1 MKIQKGDTVELLKDF
16 ASGDRGWKRGRRGKV
31 LMVYKR
37 KDMVLVE
44 GVRFIFR
51 HLRKSQQHP
60 RGARVEKEAPV
71 HVSNVALVC
80 PSCLERTKVG
90 RRFLKD
96 GSKVRFCKKCNEN
109 IDQE

>member
-1 MKIQKGDTVELLKDF
+1 MKVQKGDTVELLKDF
-16 ASGDRGWKRGRRGKV
+16 ASGDRGWKKGRRGKV
-31 LMVYKR
+31 LMVYR
-37 KDMVLVE
+37 DKDMVLVE
-44 GVRFIFR
+44 GVRFIYR

-71 HVSNVALVC
+71 HVSNVAVVC
-80 PSCLERTKVG
+80 PGCQEKTKVG

-96 GSKVRFCKKCNEN
+96 GSKVRYCKKCNEN